1 MDSNSPLDHAV
12 FQLSPRRSR
21 CDLFISGNG
30 KTEKLASG
38 LLNSFI
44 THLKV
49 AEQQAA
55 QGGKSIKLEV
65 QRSTNGDSW
74 FNKGTLERFVRFV
87 STPEVLESANAYDAE
102 MSQLEG
108 ARRIYSQGAGD
119 PLAGTLGDVDTSTT
133 ATVDTTKMELLRTI
147 DLRLTT
153 LEQDLATACARAFSA
168 GFSIENVSELLLF
181 AEYFDADHLNEACKK
196 FILLSQRHPELI
208 GKQQQSKAM
217 ESSANGNIRSSS
229 SLDTDMSID
238 EPELVHGGGGKP
250 PDGDG
255 LQLHNPNVSKPSHF
269 NTTPLSGTSQ
279 QAKLIKQRLEGAML
293 EQPVPPASSANVPAQ
308 SGGASFR
315 RLSVQDRINLFE
327 GKQKE
332 QSASSRNI
340 STAGVI
346 NKVLAGKG
354 EQQRLPS
361 DVSEKSVLRRWSGAS
376 DMSIDP
382 SSSSSK
388 SFNDQKE
395 SGSDVGTP
403 TSANLQLQSMS
414 KTEEAE
420 VSGFE
425 DTATSQCWL
434 DLEKSTTDTSS
445 YSLLLS
451 QSQFRASPST
461 GDCTD
466 DEDIKFSLNK
476 GKQFLERGQDAC
488 YLSASMSRM
497 KYCGS
502 GDQDAS
508 MVHQKGFLGTSSNAG
523 LKDYAVC
530 HIQLKAEDQVQI
542 EDQKTL
548 LDISQPVLCVT
559 KQVRSRDQESL
570 QTETREVPSRATSAG
585 IKDQPK
591 VVNQFWTFE
600 KRVNPLVKP
609 KGPSDSP
616 VQFGNSSV
624 LSSENN
630 LLAYQSEGK
639 TSPSR
644 VEEEGGGNAAASHA
658 TFGSSLVKTKEDT
671 DHQGI
676 NWHQAVNPER
686 CVDEIADTKI
696 NCMPAVP
703 LRKAKEML
711 EMVEPPSAHLAGQ
724 LQVAR
729 PSKGNQELNDELRM
743 KANELEKHFAE
754 HKLRTLSE
762 QTASSRRNR
771 PVNVQD
777 KHVPMAVEKTLAVAL
792 PGQLPETNPLRE
804 TSNSE
809 IDFDA
814 NFLLKMVSNE
824 ENDSS
829 INQAL
834 GTLSPSDDSR
844 GKFYYKYMQ
853 KRNAKLQE
861 EWGIKGA
868 QKEAKMKAMHD
879 SLDCSQAEMNS
890 IYSGSADRQCSRYRH
905 RRVEKLRYFSNN
917 PALRSENQ
925 QAVKSVQEEEDLEE
939 VREQVDNGQD
949 ISFND
954 LFGDNA
960 SEITDLMELLS
971 MKTLSS
977 STPWTEVKP
986 SVKSIKSVPIKCRTQ
1001 TENPL
1006 AESLPNFSDF
1016 IKENAKPFT
1025 DNNRV
1030 STREKRKIFSR
1041 SKIIIEAANLVKE
1054 EKPQRSHSMRKRTAR
1069 PSELKDLSSL
1079 NSDTADLTP
1088 LGVSKGPTNAN
1099 FIDKV
1104 QRSREAK
1111 SLIRK
1116 EKVTGLGLGAN
1127 IHKPKTCKVSKVKK
1141 NGLVF
1146 EGIVHREDSSS
1157 LVKDVLETEISLAKG
1172 DAKAVDFLILDCEKP
1187 RNNQGYNSSD
1197 IFGSENDV
1205 QRSLSQAD
1213 YDTVPDSPI
1222 FSTST
1227 RNEQESPGESPHS
1240 WDLHLHQSFSGVHEA
1255 SEIHASIDSPVGS
1268 PASWNL
1274 HPLNQTMETD
1284 ASRMRKKWGTAQM
1297 PMIVANASQQSC
1309 MDVTEGF
1316 KRILKFG
1323 RKSKGVE
1330 SQVTNWVSALT
1341 ASEGG
1346 DETIDGHDLAAQPE
1360 NDLWKP
1366 KMEHALPHDRFTD
1379 GEIFP
1384 EQALSLRS
1392 SIPNP
1397 PANFKLRKDN
1407 LSGSSLKAPR
1417 SFFSLSSF
1425 RSKESKPR

>member
-1 MDSNSPLDHAV
+1 
-12 FQLSPRRSR
+12 
-21 CDLFISGNG
+21 
-30 KTEKLASG
+30 
-38 LLNSFI
+38 
-44 THLKV
+44 
-49 AEQQAA
+49 
-55 QGGKSIKLEV
+55 
-65 QRSTNGDSW
+65 
-74 FNKGTLERFVRFV
+74 
-87 STPEVLESANAYDAE
+87 
-102 MSQLEG
+102 
-108 ARRIYSQGAGD
+108 
-119 PLAGTLGDVDTSTT
+119 
-133 ATVDTTKMELLRTI
+133 
-147 DLRLTT
+147 
-153 LEQDLATACARAFSA
+153 
-168 GFSIENVSELLLF
+168 
-181 AEYFDADHLNEACKK
+181 
-196 FILLSQRHPELI
+196 
-208 GKQQQSKAM
+208 
-217 ESSANGNIRSSS
+217 
-229 SLDTDMSID
+229 
-238 EPELVHGGGGKP
+238 
-250 PDGDG
+250 
-255 LQLHNPNVSKPSHF
+255 
-269 NTTPLSGTSQ
+269 
-279 QAKLIKQRLEGAML
+279 ML

-308 SGGASFR
+308 SGGVSFR
-315 RLSVQDRINLFE
+315 CLSVQDRINLFE

-332 QSASSRNI
+332 QSASYRNF

-346 NKVLAGKG
+346 NNVLGSKG
-354 EQQRLPS
+354 EQRRLRS

-382 SSSSSK
+382 SCSISK

-403 TSANLQLQSMS
+403 TSAYLQLQSMS

-425 DTATSQCWL
+425 DTATSRCWL
-434 DLEKSTTDTSS
+434 DLKESTTDTYSS
-445 YSLLLS
+445 SLFLS
-451 QSQFRASPST
+451 QSQCKAFPSN

-466 DEDIKFSLNK
+466 DEGIKFFLTKS
-476 GKQFLERGQDAC
+476 KQFLEKQQDTC

-497 KYCGS
+497 KYCGL

-508 MVHQKGFLGTSSNAG
+508 MVHQKGFLGSSSNAG

-530 HIQLKAEDQVQI
+530 HIQQKAEDQMQM

-548 LDISQPVLCVT
+548 LDISQPVLPVT
-559 KQVRSRDQESL
+559 EQVRSRDQEIL
-570 QTETREVPSRATSAG
+570 QTQTREIPSRASSAG

-600 KRVNPLVKP
+600 RRVNPLVKP
-609 KGPSDSP
+609 KGPSDTP

-624 LSSENN
+624 PSSENN

-639 TSPSR
+639 KSPSR
-644 VEEEGGGNAAASHA
+644 VEEEGSGNAAASHA

-676 NWHQAVNPER
+676 NWHQAANPER
-686 CVDEIADTKI
+686 CIDEIADTKI
-696 NCMPAVP
+696 NCMPAFP

-711 EMVEPPSAHLAGQ
+711 EMVEPPAAHLVGQ

-729 PSKGNQELNDELRM
+729 PSKGNQELNDELWM

-762 QTASSRRNR
+762 QTASYRRNR
-771 PVNVQD
+771 LVNVQD
-777 KHVPMAVEKTLAVAL
+777 KHVPMFVEKTLAVAL
-792 PGQLPETNPLRE
+792 PGQLPETSPLRE
-804 TSNSE
+804 TSNGE

-824 ENDSS
+824 ENDRS

-834 GTLSPSDDSR
+834 GTLIPSDDSR

-868 QKEAKMKAMHD
+868 QKEATMKAMHD
-879 SLDCSQAEMNS
+879 SLDFES
-890 IYSGSADRQCSRYRH
+890 
-905 RRVEKLRYFSNN
+905 F
-917 PALRSENQ
+917 
-925 QAVKSVQEEEDLEE
+925 QEEEDLEE
-939 VREQVDNGQD
+939 VREQVDHGQD

-960 SEITDLMELLS
+960 SEITNLTKLLS

-977 STPWTEVKP
+977 STPWTVVKP
-986 SVKSIKSVPIKCRTQ
+986 SVKSTKSVPIKCRMQ

-1006 AESLPNFSDF
+1006 AESLSNFSDF
-1016 IKENAKPFT
+1016 IKENTKPST
-1025 DNNRV
+1025 DNKRV
-1030 STREKRKIFSR
+1030 STREKRKILTR
-1041 SKIIIEAANLVKE
+1041 SKSIIEPPNLVKE
-1054 EKPQRSHSMRKRTAR
+1054 DKPQRSYSMRKRTAR

-1079 NSDTADLTP
+1079 NSDSTDLTP

-1127 IHKPKTCKVSKVKK
+1127 IHKPKTCKVSKGNK

-1146 EGIVHREDSSS
+1146 EGIVHREDSSG
-1157 LVKDVLETEISLAKG
+1157 LVKDVLETEISFAEG
-1172 DAKAVDFLILDCEKP
+1172 DAKAVDFVILDCEKP
-1187 RNNQGYNSSD
+1187 RNNQGYNNSD
-1197 IFGSENDV
+1197 VFGSENDV
-1205 QRSLSQAD
+1205 QMCLSQAD

-1222 FSTST
+1222 FSTSA
-1227 RNEQESPGESPHS
+1227 RKEQESSGGSPHS
-1240 WDLHLHQSFSGVHEA
+1240 WDLHLHQSFSDVHEA
-1255 SEIHASIDSPVGS
+1255 SEIHASIDSLVGS

-1284 ASRMRKKWGTAQM
+1284 AALMRKKWGTAQM
-1297 PMIVANASQQSC
+1297 PMVVANQSQQSC
-1309 MDVTEGF
+1309 MDVTEDF

-1323 RKSKGVE
+1323 KKSKDVE

-1341 ASEGG
+1341 ASEGD

-1360 NDLWKP
+1360 NDLRKT
-1366 KMEHALPHDRFTD
+1366 KMGHALPHDRFTD

-1384 EQALSLRS
+1384 EQGRFLFLYDKWNSVEVCKIK
-1392 SIPNP
+1392 IPWIMI
-1397 PANFKLRKDN
+1397 FY
-1407 LSGSSLKAPR
+1407 
-1417 SFFSLSSF
+1417 
-1425 RSKESKPR
+1425 

>member
-1 MDSNSPLDHAV
+1 
-12 FQLSPRRSR
+12 
-21 CDLFISGNG
+21 
-30 KTEKLASG
+30 
-38 LLNSFI
+38 
-44 THLKV
+44 
-49 AEQQAA
+49 
-55 QGGKSIKLEV
+55 
-65 QRSTNGDSW
+65 
-74 FNKGTLERFVRFV
+74 
-87 STPEVLESANAYDAE
+87 
-102 MSQLEG
+102 
-108 ARRIYSQGAGD
+108 
-119 PLAGTLGDVDTSTT
+119 
-133 ATVDTTKMELLRTI
+133 
-147 DLRLTT
+147 
-153 LEQDLATACARAFSA
+153 
-168 GFSIENVSELLLF
+168 
-181 AEYFDADHLNEACKK
+181 
-196 FILLSQRHPELI
+196 
-208 GKQQQSKAM
+208 
-217 ESSANGNIRSSS
+217 
-229 SLDTDMSID
+229 MSID
-238 EPELVHGGGGKP
+238 EPELAHGGDGKP

-255 LQLHNPNVSKPSHF
+255 LQLHNPNISKPSHF

-279 QAKLIKQRLEGAML
+279 QAKLIQQHLEGAML

-308 SGGASFR
+308 SGGVSFR
-315 RLSVQDRINLFE
+315 CLSVQDRINLFE

-346 NKVLAGKG
+346 NKVLGSKG
-354 EQQRLPS
+354 EQRRLRS

-382 SSSSSK
+382 SCSISK
-388 SFNDQKE
+388 SFKDQKE

-403 TSANLQLQSMS
+403 TSAYLQLQSMS

-425 DTATSQCWL
+425 DTATSRCWL
-434 DLEKSTTDTSS
+434 DLKESTTDTSS
-445 YSLLLS
+445 SSLFLS
-451 QSQFRASPST
+451 QSRCKAFPSN

-466 DEDIKFSLNK
+466 DEGIKFSLTK
-476 GKQFLERGQDAC
+476 SKQFLEKQQDTC
-488 YLSASMSRM
+488 CLSASMSRM
-497 KYCGS
+497 KYCGL

-530 HIQLKAEDQVQI
+530 HIQQKAEDQVQM

-548 LDISQPVLCVT
+548 LDISQPVLPVT
-559 KQVRSRDQESL
+559 EQVRSRDQESL
-570 QTETREVPSRATSAG
+570 QTQTREIPSRASSAG

-600 KRVNPLVKP
+600 RRVTPLVKP
-609 KGPSDSP
+609 KGPSDTP

-644 VEEEGGGNAAASHA
+644 VEEEGSGNAAASHA

-676 NWHQAVNPER
+676 NWHQAANPER

-696 NCMPAVP
+696 NCMPAFP

-711 EMVEPPSAHLAGQ
+711 EMVEPPAAHLVGQ

-729 PSKGNQELNDELRM
+729 PSKGNQELNDELWM

-762 QTASSRRNR
+762 QTASYRRNR
-771 PVNVQD
+771 LVNVQD
-777 KHVPMAVEKTLAVAL
+777 KHVPMFVEKTLAVAL
-792 PGQLPETNPLRE
+792 PGQLPETSPLRE
-804 TSNSE
+804 TSNGE
-809 IDFDA
+809 IDLDA

-824 ENDSS
+824 ENDRS

-834 GTLSPSDDSR
+834 GTLIPSDDSR

-868 QKEAKMKAMHD
+868 QKEATMKAMHD

-890 IYSGSADRQCSRYRH
+890 KYSGSADKQYSRYRH
-905 RRVEKLRYFSNN
+905 RREEKLRYFSNN
-917 PALRSENQ
+917 PALRSKNQ
-925 QAVKSVQEEEDLEE
+925 QAVESFQEEEDLEE
-939 VREQVDNGQD
+939 VREQVDHGQD

-960 SEITDLMELLS
+960 SEITNLTKLLS

-977 STPWTEVKP
+977 STPWTVVKP
-986 SVKSIKSVPIKCRTQ
+986 SVKSTKSVPIKCRMQ

-1006 AESLPNFSDF
+1006 AESLSNFSDF
-1016 IKENAKPFT
+1016 IKENTKPST
-1025 DNNRV
+1025 DNKRV
-1030 STREKRKIFSR
+1030 STREKRKILTR
-1041 SKIIIEAANLVKE
+1041 SKSIIEPPNLVKE
-1054 EKPQRSHSMRKRTAR
+1054 DKPQRSYSMRKRTAR
-1069 PSELKDLSSL
+1069 PSEWKDLSSL
-1079 NSDTADLTP
+1079 NSDSTDLTP

-1127 IHKPKTCKVSKVKK
+1127 IHKPKICKVSKGNK

-1146 EGIVHREDSSS
+1146 EGIVHREDSSG
-1157 LVKDVLETEISLAKG
+1157 LVKDVLETEISFAKG
-1172 DAKAVDFLILDCEKP
+1172 DAKAVDFVILDCEKP
-1187 RNNQGYNSSD
+1187 GNNQGYNNSD
-1197 IFGSENDV
+1197 IFGSENDI
-1205 QRSLSQAD
+1205 QMCLSQAD

-1222 FSTST
+1222 FSTSA
-1227 RNEQESPGESPHS
+1227 RNEQESSGESPHS
-1240 WDLHLHQSFSGVHEA
+1240 WDLHLHRSFSDVHEA

-1274 HPLNQTMETD
+1274 HPLNQTMETE
-1284 ASRMRKKWGTAQM
+1284 AARMRKKWGTAQM
-1297 PMIVANASQQSC
+1297 PMVVANQSQQSC

-1323 RKSKGVE
+1323 KKSKDAE

-1341 ASEGG
+1341 ASEGD

-1360 NDLWKP
+1360 NDLRKT
-1366 KMEHALPHDRFTD
+1366 KMGHALPHDRFTD

-1384 EQALSLRS
+1384 EQGRFLFLYDKWNSV
-1392 SIPNP
+1392 
-1397 PANFKLRKDN
+1397 
-1407 LSGSSLKAPR
+1407 
-1417 SFFSLSSF
+1417 
-1425 RSKESKPR
+1425 